1 MGACYSA
8 ASSAQGGPVVYLG
21 FLSSEWKL
29 DWLIRPW
36 IYLKN
41 NIFLLLFIQRMN
53 DTNTVT
59 PKELCQ
65 LVRDA
70 HSRISA
76 SIIKTRWS
84 LIFQQSELE
93 IIAIRN
99 WITSVQQKEPGLKNS
114 WFLHIV
120 FPPIQE
126 VKTSQ
131 GCGFSSNVIH
141 RPLHS
146 LLKDGTGK
154 SLFLWTPFYSVSNS
168 QPIFNI
174 LQEQRTGSFKL
185 RGAHS
190 KLSKMT
196 QREVRIWYTFISN
209 LVVFMFVIVKCWR
222 GSTEKDCT
230 GRLLGDL
237 KLWQPRAGLHRCHE
251 EVSSSVSFK

>member
-1 MGACYSA
+1 
-8 ASSAQGGPVVYLG
+8 
-21 FLSSEWKL
+21 
-29 DWLIRPW
+29 
-36 IYLKN
+36 
-41 NIFLLLFIQRMN
+41 MN

-120 FPPIQE
+120 FPPIHE
-126 VKTSQ
+126 VKTPQ

-146 LLKDGTGK
+146 LLEDGAGK
-154 SLFLWTPFYSVSNS
+154 ILFLWTPFYSVPNWATH
-168 QPIFNI
+168 I

-196 QREVRIWYTFISN
+196 QREVCPRGHTFISN
-209 LVVFMFVIVKCWR
+209 LVIFILVNVKSWR
-222 GSTEKDCT
+222 GSTEKECT

-251 EVSSSVSFK
+251 EVGSSVSFK